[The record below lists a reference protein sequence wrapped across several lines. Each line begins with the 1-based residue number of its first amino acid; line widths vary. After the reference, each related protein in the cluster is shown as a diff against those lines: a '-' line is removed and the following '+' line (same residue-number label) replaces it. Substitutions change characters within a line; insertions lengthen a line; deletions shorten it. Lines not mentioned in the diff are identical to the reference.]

1 MALVLRLSL
10 LVLII
15 LVIEFY
21 FFKKTNATIKNVFP
35 KINSKKRKRVFLSL
49 IIFFNLFAIV
59 GIFFLAY
66 YAITGVR
73 PSFPPDNLLFD
84 LFLQFPF
91 WVFVVYVIQSVLLF
105 LLIDVFRILLF
116 PFYMKSREK
125 VKRVVSKI
133 QFALLAFFLFYVPV
147 RVAYDYFAVS
157 VRIVEFKKAGLPAP
171 LDNFKIAFISDVQ
184 ADKYTNRDRLGHF
197 IEKVNGTHPDLVLIA
212 GDVITSTPDYID
224 LSAEYLGKIKSKY
237 GVYSCIGDHD
247 NWAYRNDTKRS
258 LREVESALALKNI
271 AMIDNQKKI
280 ISVDSA
286 KVGITFVTNTYV
298 ESVNR
303 NFLDSLT
310 NGKMKAD
317 IKIFLTHQPRPFLIN
332 EARNKNYDLFL
343 AGHTHSGQLTF
354 LFPFFNLSP
363 TLFETKYVR
372 GDFNFNN
379 MLAVVTRGLGMS
391 LVPLRYN
398 STPEITVIVFKSK

>member
-1 MALVLRLSL
+1 
-10 LVLII
+10 
-15 LVIEFY
+15 
-21 FFKKTNATIKNVFP
+21 
-35 KINSKKRKRVFLSL
+35 
-49 IIFFNLFAIV
+49 
-59 GIFFLAY
+59 
-66 YAITGVR
+66 VR

-133 QFALLAFFLFYVPV
+133 QFALLAFFLFYIPA

-157 VRIVEFKKAGLPAP
+157 VRIIEFKKASLPVP

-271 AMIDNQKKI
+271 AMVDNQKKI

-286 KVGITFVTNTYV
+286 KVGITFITNTYV

-343 AGHTHSGQLTF
+343 AGHTHGGQLTF

-398 STPEITVIVFKSK
+398 STPEIIVIVFKSK